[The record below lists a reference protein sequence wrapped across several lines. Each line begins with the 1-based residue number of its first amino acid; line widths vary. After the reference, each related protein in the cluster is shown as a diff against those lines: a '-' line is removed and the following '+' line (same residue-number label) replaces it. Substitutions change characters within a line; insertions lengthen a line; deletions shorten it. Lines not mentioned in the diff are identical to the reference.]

1 VTFIDL
7 ACPSAPD
14 ERRARALSAS
24 DTLKDESNPLS
35 TDSCYPPSVEASTSP
50 PRSAEM
56 IPTMTK
62 EAVSTT
68 IEPADN
74 EPHSSALRKRKA
86 KGNRTSKSKKTAPH
100 KAPPPKAK
108 KGKRKHRTSVVE
120 SDAGDSDDGSSSSSS
135 SSSGEE
141 EEEEE
146 MSFDE
151 SQGSGIG
158 EDDEPSLPSLS
169 RGSMCNTRCTMMD
182 LKRLDRP
189 EEPIEVVVAAIT
201 PAPQLDPAISPPSS
215 HPSMP
220 PPTLPSHG
228 STLPTSTL
236 PPIPSSVHATL
247 PEPDPNWPMW
257 FSKAF
262 TLLSARDLGPA
273 FTQAIR
279 QYIELE
285 RRNSFSIGGPQAG
298 FKKQRRP
305 DEVDWWVGRARMK
318 SPEIKDVSSF
328 DAKWWAWW
336 NLLQPHWRGVA
347 DIKGP
352 LGPAHR
358 EEVTGEDGWSVMD
371 KHGQNAFLTVLATLL
386 WWESGLLGNGQDNS
400 SWLAT
405 VEDVSW
411 VMSHVV
417 DAG

>member
-1 VTFIDL
+1 
-7 ACPSAPD
+7 
-14 ERRARALSAS
+14 
-24 DTLKDESNPLS
+24 
-35 TDSCYPPSVEASTSP
+35 
-50 PRSAEM
+50 
-56 IPTMTK
+56 
-62 EAVSTT
+62 
-68 IEPADN
+68 
-74 EPHSSALRKRKA
+74 
-86 KGNRTSKSKKTAPH
+86 
-100 KAPPPKAK
+100 
-108 KGKRKHRTSVVE
+108 
-120 SDAGDSDDGSSSSSS
+120 
-135 SSSGEE
+135 
-141 EEEEE
+141 

-169 RGSMCNTRCTMMD
+169 RGSMHNTRCTTMD
-182 LKRLDRP
+182 PKHLDRP

-215 HPSMP
+215 HPSML
-220 PPTLPSHG
+220 PPTLPSHS
-228 STLPTSTL
+228 STLPTSTS

-247 PEPDPNWPMW
+247 PGPDPHWPMW
-257 FSKAF
+257 FLKAF

-285 RRNSFSIGGPQAG
+285 HRNGFSIGGPQAG
-298 FKKQRRP
+298 FKKQRRL
-305 DEVDWWVGRARMK
+305 DEVDWWVGRVCMK

-336 NLLQPHWRGVA
+336 NLLQPHWHGVA
-347 DIKGP
+347 DVKGP

-358 EEVTGEDGWSVMD
+358 EEVTGEDGWLVMD
-371 KHGQNAFLTVLATLL
+371 KHGQNVFLTVLATLL
-386 WWESGLLGNGQDNS
+386 WWESGLLGNGQNNS
-400 SWLAT
+400 SWLAA